1 MNNYL
6 KKYDRFNWVV
16 EKDTTNPLWD
26 DFIKWLN
33 EKSEHIKFNG
43 RKKRFYGFTGSMKG
57 YNSLMDAPKDTQVL
71 SLEDWTVISNNDPLG
86 GAAVE
91 PLDKNKSYYVPLDTF
106 EKIKYVYEDLKT
118 ISCNLSAEKAEKWRD
133 GDVFVMGIDKG
144 RIFYRTELPPSSFK
158 TAGYKKTTLREVSN
172 VLNILRPL

>member
-6 KKYDRFNWVV
+6 KKYDQFNWVV
-16 EKDTTNPLWD
+16 EKDTTDPLWD

-33 EKSEHIKFNG
+33 EKSERIKFNG
-43 RKKRFYGFTGSMKG
+43 KKKRFYGFTGSIKG

-71 SLEDWTVISNNDPLG
+71 SLENWTVISNSDPLG
-86 GAAVE
+86 GIAVE

-118 ISCNLSAEKAEKWRD
+118 ISCNLSAEKAKRWKD
-133 GDVFVMGIDKG
+133 GDIFMMGIDKC
-144 RIFYRTELPPSSFK
+144 RIFYRTDLSPASFRA
-158 TAGYKKTTLREVSN
+158 AGYKETTLREVSN